1 MSARRLD
8 LSPPQLIALSFGGV
22 ILLGALLLML
32 PIMHAPGERL
42 GFLDAL
48 FTATSAVCVTG
59 LIVVDTGS
67 HFSRLGQSLIM
78 LLFQLGGLGILTVGV
93 FLALATGRRVGF
105 SERLRLQAQINALET
120 GGVVRL
126 GRFLLLTVFI
136 TEILGAL
143 LLYLRFYEVEGL
155 GTGAFYALFHSVSA
169 FNNAGFALY
178 SDSLMGY
185 VTDPL
190 VSLTICGLILIGSLG
205 FFVIADLAGRVGKRE
220 RVQLSLHTKLVLVS
234 TAALLSVGF
243 VGMLVLEWTNPE
255 TLEPLS
261 LGSKLLASLFQTVTP
276 RTAGFNTLDYA
287 AFTMP
292 TVLMTVFLMF
302 IGANPG
308 STGGG
313 IKTVT
318 AFVLLGSAWSIIRGE
333 GELHL
338 FGRRIAARTVSRAFV
353 LALGAGLTV
362 FTALFL
368 LTISEPD
375 LPLRDLLFE
384 AVSAFATVGLSLGI
398 TAELSSVG
406 KSIIITLMFLGRV
419 GLLTAALAL
428 VSENDARALKY
439 PAEDVIVG

>member
-338 FGRRIAARTVSRAFV
+338 FGRRIAARTVLRAFV

-362 FTALFL
+362 FVALFL